1 MLIMIPQN
9 QIPIKKMT
17 LNSKLYSFMPLFW
30 AHVNN
35 IQVPPP
41 PPPMYRKYCIVHTK
55 IDQKRV
61 K

>member
-9 QIPIKKMT
+9 QIPIKIMT

-30 AHVNN
+30 AHLNN

-41 PPPMYRKYCIVHTK
+41 PPPLCIENTA
-55 IDQKRV
+55 
-61 K
+61 